1 MNHEELEV
9 IQSMTGCK
17 KPCNY
22 LEYKFHGGSL
32 PSSFNSGFPFV
43 SLVSRTRFTTV
54 EREELLYPS
63 STMVAE
69 VGGVLGL
76 FLGVSFMTVWDGLIW
91 VRENFGYLKSW
102 ASRSFKRRNTQR
114 CQMKEEEH
122 ITTLSGAPL
131 IS

>member
-1 MNHEELEV
+1 M
-9 IQSMTGCK
+9 
-17 KPCNY
+17 
-22 LEYKFHGGSL
+22 
-32 PSSFNSGFPFV
+32 
-43 SLVSRTRFTTV
+43 

-91 VRENFGYLKSW
+91 VRENFGFLKSW

>member
-1 MNHEELEV
+1 MTNTGETRLKSYKINLREFERLYYEMNHEELEV

-43 SLVSRTRFTTV
+43 SLVSRTRFTSV

-69 VGGVLGL
+69 VGGILGL
-76 FLGVSFMTVWDGLIW
+76 FLGVSFITVWDGVMW
-91 VRENFGYLKSW
+91 MRKNFTFFQGLF
-102 ASRSFKRRNTQR
+102 AS
-114 CQMKEEEH
+114 
-122 ITTLSGAPL
+122 
-131 IS
+131 

>member
-1 MNHEELEV
+1 M
-9 IQSMTGCK
+9 
-17 KPCNY
+17 
-22 LEYKFHGGSL
+22 EYKFHGGSFR
-32 PSSFNSGFPFV
+32 SSFNSSGDPFV
-43 SLVSRTRFTTV
+43 SVIAETRYTAV

-91 VRENFGYLKSW
+91 MRENFGYLKSW